1 MSELEELE
9 IKYNRLLRRQDRII
23 SKEIKLQEQIN
34 NLKYSQ
40 VPNFVGKCFKSI
52 EGDEYISIQGQE
64 IDKDCDVL
72 IIKGKTITL
81 ANSSGFIK
89 VINKNKLRVD
99 LGLFPGDYWIE
110 INESEFREVLSECVQ
125 KLLESCQN

>member
-52 EGDEYISIQGQE
+52 EGNEYISIQGQE
-64 IDKDCDVL
+64 IDKDFDVL

-81 ANSSGFIK
+81 ANSEYIRI
-89 VINKNKLRVD
+89 INEDKKQFALD
-99 LGLFPGDYWIE
+99 FPGDYWIE
-110 INESEFREVLSECVQ
+110 ISESEFGEVLSECVQ
-125 KLLESCQN
+125 KLLEK